1 VSAHGVAEEAEEAAS
16 TCGVDPGADVV
27 PVEPAGA
34 GAGAGADPKIEL
46 EAGDELR
53 DGEPN
58 EKPTLPA
65 LGGGEPS
72 LAPVDATPNPNEAG
86 VVVDDVVPKL
96 KGDGF
101 ADEPKEVPNTL
112 LIGGSD
118 GLLLLSFSFSPSFSL
133 SGFVIAEPNR
143 LPGVDAPTVSPNNFV
158 TGTLEKGDDPTAGAD
173 KADPSLSLSSDADL
187 SGPKRAEV
195 FGGLPKS
202 EVLELGWLLPKG
214 SVLAVEPAAG
224 DAPNAKADFNE
235 GIDSASFDKKGVVD
249 LKREEEEVPPAN
261 PDDGDDE
268 VTPAGLGS
276 EDADVAAGKLKG
288 DGFVPDAERVGVKPV
303 KPLAGAAE
311 LKAADGAEKLAK
323 LVGVVVGAEEAG
335 LPKESGAA
343 GMEGLVG
350 RVEAL
355 CVVGWDDLPSYSCW
369 TEIRCFLYC
378 SRMSATSTKGSDSI
392 ALETAERNEELSPR
406 REV

>member
-1 VSAHGVAEEAEEAAS
+1 VSARGAAEEAEEATS
-16 TCGVDPGADVV
+16 TCGVDPGAGVV
-27 PVEPAGA
+27 PVEPA

-46 EAGDELR
+46 EAGDEVR

-112 LIGGSD
+112 PIGGSD

-133 SGFVIAEPNR
+133 SLSDFVVAEPNI

-158 TGTLEKGDDPTAGAD
+158 PETLEKGDGPTAGAD

-187 SGPKRAEV
+187 SGPKRVEV

-202 EVLELGWLLPKG
+202 EVLELG
-214 SVLAVEPAAG
+214 
-224 DAPNAKADFNE
+224 
-235 GIDSASFDKKGVVD
+235 
-249 LKREEEEVPPAN
+249 
-261 PDDGDDE
+261 
-268 VTPAGLGS
+268 
-276 EDADVAAGKLKG
+276 
-288 DGFVPDAERVGVKPV
+288 
-303 KPLAGAAE
+303 
-311 LKAADGAEKLAK
+311 
-323 LVGVVVGAEEAG
+323 
-335 LPKESGAA
+335 
-343 GMEGLVG
+343 
-350 RVEAL
+350 
-355 CVVGWDDLPSYSCW
+355 
-369 TEIRCFLYC
+369 
-378 SRMSATSTKGSDSI
+378 
-392 ALETAERNEELSPR
+392 
-406 REV
+406 